1 MGFNFNDFINNASK
15 QVKDGFGDIKKQ
27 VNDMIDDEV
36 SQKPPVKGN
45 SWICKCGNRVGS
57 KYEFCPVCGTAREEI
72 FNQYLDNQAKHEL
85 KTAKENVA
93 NLLDERE
100 EFRRIIG
107 EKNKEISSLQDKI
120 SNLLYELSG
129 EKNLNSNYKMYND
142 DLNNKLIEKE
152 KNITLLKNMLSEKEN
167 ELISLKNSYESSIRN
182 MKDKIQ
188 HLTAEL
194 NRNDE
199 KDKDMKSSTK
209 DNQNNEKR
217 SVNNQ
222 SAESINDKPIEE
234 AFYYHMY
241 IIGDP
246 VNQHI
251 DAIYNDERLTLRTMI
266 SDFMSGA
273 TLPIDNYQEIF
284 NDQELQA
291 GLKFLHSKD
300 DSDDVKALKCFRI
313 SFERY
318 GNPEALGLL
327 GEMYEYQYGTDKELS
342 DYELL
347 KKYFIASSHLGS
359 GRGSFRAF
367 NIYDRH
373 AVFEILHNNIKKA
386 ELYIELAKMFI
397 SIATKQNNYMDNL
410 GIIELYRQTGSINS
424 EKILR
429 NRR

>member
-1 MGFNFNDFINNASK
+1 
-15 QVKDGFGDIKKQ
+15 
-27 VNDMIDDEV
+27 
-36 SQKPPVKGN
+36 
-45 SWICKCGNRVGS
+45 
-57 KYEFCPVCGTAREEI
+57 
-72 FNQYLDNQAKHEL
+72 
-85 KTAKENVA
+85 
-93 NLLDERE
+93 
-100 EFRRIIG
+100 
-107 EKNKEISSLQDKI
+107 
-120 SNLLYELSG
+120 
-129 EKNLNSNYKMYND
+129 
-142 DLNNKLIEKE
+142 
-152 KNITLLKNMLSEKEN
+152 
-167 ELISLKNSYESSIRN
+167 
-182 MKDKIQ
+182 
-188 HLTAEL
+188 
-194 NRNDE
+194 
-199 KDKDMKSSTK
+199 
-209 DNQNNEKR
+209 
-217 SVNNQ
+217 
-222 SAESINDKPIEE
+222 
-234 AFYYHMY
+234 MY

-300 DSDDVKALKCFRI
+300 DSDDVKALECFRI